1 MLGKLLGARYQ
12 IIEVLGAGGFGETY
26 IAEDQQRPGHP
37 RCVVKRFRPTNQNTS
52 FLTVARRLFYT
63 EAATLEKLGR
73 HDQIPRLL
81 AYFEEEKE
89 FYLVQEFI
97 EGRSLS
103 DELGRGQK
111 QSEAYVFSLF
121 EDVLGILNYV
131 HTQGVIHRDIK
142 PSNLIRRN
150 SDGKLVL
157 IDFGAVKSIETQM
170 AGEPKDQ
177 MELTV
182 GIGTQGYMPCEQL
195 AGKPRFNSDIYALGM
210 IGIKALTG
218 LQPLQL
224 PNSPQTNEIIWQ
236 HHAQVSPKLAG
247 ILDKMVRYHSSDRY
261 QSVSQVLEA
270 LGQISAPIPQTEL
283 PSDMTNHRRKGK
295 VQRLLVLATGVAV
308 VIFLLALIGQNLIP
322 LLANF
327 NGNFLFKTSNQSD
340 SATERISFG
349 SKSLTPWQI
358 NPYKQEGIDL
368 IKSGAYEQAIS
379 ALKNARKVNRSDPE
393 TLIYLNNA
401 RIGNRKAYSIAVV
414 VPLVTSPQSALEML
428 RGVAQAQEKINA
440 AGGINGMPLKV
451 GIAHDDNQSK
461 VAQSVAQ
468 ELVKN
473 PDILGVVGHGISD
486 TTLAAASV
494 YQEAELVAISPI
506 SSAVQLS
513 GFGGYIF
520 RTMPSDRFTARA
532 LSHYMLTQLKKQKLV
547 VFYNS
552 ASVYSKSLK
561 DEFKNA
567 LFYAGKGKIFT
578 EIDLARPDFNA
589 KASVDQAIQKGAE
602 VLLILPSSDVSDR
615 ALQVVHIN
623 RRRLNLLAGDGFY
636 GEKTLQI
643 GDESAA
649 GMVLAIP
656 GNITGKQGENFQ
668 NDGLHIW
675 GGNVNWRTALA
686 YDATQALIAAIG
698 KNPTRQ
704 GVQRSLSAP
713 DFSIS
718 GATGDVSF
726 RSTGDREAPVQLVII
741 TPKTPGKPENGYQF
755 TPLK

>member
-12 IIEVLGAGGFGETY
+12 IIQVLGAGGFGETY
-26 IAEDQQRPGHP
+26 IAEDRQRPGYP

-63 EAATLEKLGR
+63 EAETLEKLGR

-81 AYFEEEKE
+81 AYFEEDKE

-103 DELGRGQK
+103 DELGTGKK
-111 QSEAYVFSLF
+111 QSEAYVLNLL
-121 EDVLGILNYV
+121 EDVLLILSYV
-131 HTQGVIHRDIK
+131 HNQGVIHRDIK

-210 IGIKALTG
+210 IAIKALTG
-218 LQPLQL
+218 IQPLQL
-224 PNSPQTNEIIWQ
+224 PNSPQTHEIIWQ
-236 HHAQVSPKLAG
+236 NHAQVSPSLAA
-247 ILDKMVRYHSSDRY
+247 ILDKMVRYHWSDRY

-270 LGQISAPIPQTEL
+270 LGQISSPVPQTEL
-283 PSDMTNHRRKGK
+283 PSEIKPSLGK
-295 VQRLLVLATGVAV
+295 VRRLSLVTTGVAA
-308 VIFLLALIGQNLIP
+308 VIFLVALFGKSLIP
-322 LLANF
+322 LSVNF
-327 NGNFLFKTSNQSD
+327 PPNSLFNPSNQSD
-340 SATERISFG
+340 SAADRISFG
-349 SKSLTPWQI
+349 TKSLIPWQI

-379 ALKNARKVNRSDPE
+379 ALENARKVNRSDPE

-401 RIGNRKAYSIAVV
+401 RIGNARSYSIAAV
-414 VPLVTSPQSALEML
+414 VPLVTSSQSALEML
-428 RGVAQAQEKINA
+428 RGVAQAQEEINA
-440 AGGINGMPLKV
+440 AGGINGIPLKV
-451 GIAHDDNQSK
+451 GIAHDDNQPK

-473 PDILGVVGHGISD
+473 PEILGVVGHGISD

-494 YQEAELVAISPI
+494 YQEAELVAIAPI

-513 GFGGYIF
+513 GFGGYIL

-532 LSHYMLTQLKKQKLV
+532 LSNYMLTQLKKEKVV

-552 ASVYSKSLK
+552 ASLYSKSLK

-567 LFYAGKGKIFT
+567 LFYAGRGKVLT

-589 KASVDQAIQKGAE
+589 KATVEQAIEKGAE
-602 VLLILPSSDVSDR
+602 VIVLVPSSDVTDR

-636 GEKTLQI
+636 AEKTLEI
-643 GDESAA
+643 GGEAA
-649 GMVLAIP
+649 ARMVLAIP
-656 GNITGKQGENFQ
+656 GNINGKKGEYFQ
-668 NDGLHIW
+668 KNGLKIW
-675 GGNVNWRTALA
+675 GPNLNWRTALT

-698 KNPTRQ
+698 KNPTRK
-704 GVQRSLSAP
+704 GVQRSLGAP
-713 DFSIS
+713 DFTIS

-726 RSTGDREAPVQLVII
+726 RATGDREAPVQLVII
-741 TPKTPGKPENGYQF
+741 TPKTPEKPENGYQF
-755 TPLK
+755 TPLN

>member
-12 IIEVLGAGGFGETY
+12 IIQVLGAGGFGETY

-37 RCVVKRFRPTNQNTS
+37 RCVVKRFRPTNQNTT
-52 FLTVARRLFYT
+52 FLSIARRLFYT
-63 EAATLEKLGR
+63 EAETLEKLGR
-73 HDQIPRLL
+73 HDQVPRLL
-81 AYFEEEKE
+81 AYFEEDKE

-97 EGRSLS
+97 EGHSLN
-103 DELGRGQK
+103 DELQPGHK
-111 QSEAYVFSLF
+111 ESEIYVLNLL

-131 HTQGVIHRDIK
+131 HNQGVIHRDIK

-150 SDGKLVL
+150 SDSKLVL

-182 GIGTQGYMPCEQL
+182 GIGTQGYTPCEQL
-195 AGKPRFNSDIYALGM
+195 AGKPKFNSDIYALGM
-210 IGIKALTG
+210 IAIKALTG
-218 LQPLQL
+218 FQPLQL
-224 PNSPQTNEIIWQ
+224 PNSPQNHEIIWRN
-236 HHAQVSPKLAG
+236 HAEVSPRLAG
-247 ILDKMVRYHSSDRY
+247 VLDKMVRYHWSDRY
-261 QSVSQVLEA
+261 HSVSQVLEA
-270 LGQISAPIPQTEL
+270 LGQISSPDPQTEL
-283 PSDMTNHRRKGK
+283 PSEMKVKPRK
-295 VQRLLVLATGVAV
+295 VPQLLRVALGVAAF
-308 VIFLLALIGQNLIP
+308 IFLVAWVGKNLNHLSI
-322 LLANF
+322 NF
-327 NGNFLFKTSNQSD
+327 NPNILFKTTNHSD
-340 SATERISFG
+340 SVADQISSG
-349 SKSLTPWQI
+349 TKSLTPWQI

-368 IKSGAYEQAIS
+368 MKSGAYEQAIS
-379 ALKNARKVNRSDPE
+379 AFQNARKVNLSDPE

-401 RIGNRKAYSIAVV
+401 RIGKAKAYTIAAV
-414 VPLVTSPQSALEML
+414 VPLATSSQSALEML
-428 RGVAQAQEKINA
+428 RGVAQTQEEINV
-440 AGGINGMPLKV
+440 AGGINGIPLKV
-451 GIAHDDNQSK
+451 VIAHDDNQGK

-473 PDILGVVGHGISD
+473 SEILGVVGHGISD

-494 YQEAELVAISPI
+494 YQNAELVAISPI

-532 LSHYMLTQLKKQKLV
+532 LSNYMLTELKKTKV
-547 VFYNS
+547 IIFYNS

-561 DEFKNA
+561 DEFRNA
-567 LFYAGKGKIFT
+567 LFYAGKGKILT

-589 KASVDQAIQKGAE
+589 KASVEQGIKKGAE
-602 VLLILPSSDVSDR
+602 VFLLLPSSDVSDR

-623 RRRLNLLAGDGFY
+623 RRRLSLLGGDGFY
-636 GEKTLQI
+636 GEKTLEV
-643 GDESAA
+643 GDKYAA
-649 GMVLAIP
+649 EMVLAIP
-656 GNITGKQGENFQ
+656 GNIMGEKGKTFQ
-668 NDGLHIW
+668 DNGLKFW
-675 GGNVNWRTALA
+675 GGNVNWRTALT

-698 KNPTRQ
+698 KNPTRN
-704 GVQRSLSAP
+704 GVQRSLSAS
-713 DFSIS
+713 DFVIS

>member
-12 IIEVLGAGGFGETY
+12 VIQVLGAGGFGETY
-26 IAEDQQRPGHP
+26 IAEDRQRPGYP

-63 EAATLEKLGR
+63 EAETLEKLGR

-97 EGRSLS
+97 EGLSLN
-103 DELGRGQK
+103 DELRAGKK
-111 QSEAYVFSLF
+111 QSEAYVFSLL
-121 EDVLGILNYV
+121 EDVLGILSFV
-131 HTQGVIHRDIK
+131 HNQGVIHRDIK

-150 SDGKLVL
+150 SDGRLVL

-195 AGKPRFNSDIYALGM
+195 AGKPRFNSDIYAVGM

-224 PNSPQTNEIIWQ
+224 PNSPQTHEIVWQ
-236 HHAQVSPKLAG
+236 NHAQVSPSLAG
-247 ILDKMVRYHSSDRY
+247 VLDKMVRYHSSDRY
-261 QSVSQVLEA
+261 QSASQVLEA
-270 LGQISAPIPQTEL
+270 LGEISSPVPPTEL
-283 PSDMTNHRRKGK
+283 PPEESNRLGK
-295 VQRLLVLATGVAV
+295 VRRLLVVTTGLAAV
-308 VIFLLALIGQNLIP
+308 ILLVFWVGKNLIP
-322 LLANF
+322 LSTNFNANF
-327 NGNFLFKTSNQSD
+327 LLKTSNQSE
-340 SATERISFG
+340 SAADRISFG
-349 SKSLTPWQI
+349 TQSLTPWQI

-379 ALKNARKVNRSDPE
+379 ALKNAIKVNRSDPE
-393 TLIYLNNA
+393 TLIYLHNAQIGNA
-401 RIGNRKAYSIAVV
+401 RSYSIAVV
-414 VPLVTSPQSALEML
+414 VPLVTSPQSSLEML
-428 RGVAQAQEKINA
+428 RGVAQAQSEINA
-440 AGGINGMPLKV
+440 AGGINGIPLKV
-451 GIAHDDNQSK
+451 GIAHDDNQAK

-473 PDILGVVGHGISD
+473 ADILGVVGHGISD

-494 YQEAELVAISPI
+494 YEAGELVTISPI

-513 GFGGYIF
+513 GFSGYIF

-532 LSHYMLTQLKKQKLV
+532 LSNYMLTQLKKEKVV

-567 LFYAGKGKIFT
+567 LFYAGKGKVLS

-589 KASVDQAIQKGAE
+589 KVSVDRAIEKGAE
-602 VLLILPSSDVSDR
+602 VILTVPSSDVADR
-615 ALQVVHIN
+615 ALQVIHIN
-623 RRRLNLLAGDGFY
+623 RRRLSLLAGDGFY
-636 GEKTLQI
+636 SEKTLEI
-643 GDESAA
+643 GGEYAA

-656 GNITGKQGENFQ
+656 GNITGKQGEFFQ
-668 NDGLHIW
+668 NNGLKIW

-686 YDATQALIAAIG
+686 YDATKALVAAIG
-698 KNPTRQ
+698 KNPTRK

-713 DFSIS
+713 NFIIS

-726 RSTGDREAPVQLVII
+726 RATGDREAPVQLVIV
-741 TPKTPGKPENGYQF
+741 TPKTPEKPENGYQF

>member
-12 IIEVLGAGGFGETY
+12 IIQVLGAGGFGETY
-26 IAEDQQRPGHP
+26 IAEDRQRPGHP
-37 RCVVKRFRPTNQNTS
+37 ICVVKRFRPTNQNTS

-63 EAATLEKLGR
+63 EAETLEKLGR

-89 FYLVQEFI
+89 FYLVQDFI
-97 EGRSLS
+97 AGHSLNEELPPGR
-103 DELGRGQK
+103 K
-111 QSEAYVFSLF
+111 QSDIYVVNLL
-121 EDVLGILNYV
+121 EDVLEILSYV
-131 HTQGVIHRDIK
+131 HEQGVIHRDLK

-170 AGEPKDQ
+170 AAEPKDQ

-224 PNSPQTNEIIWQ
+224 PNHPDNHEIVWQ
-236 HHAQVSPKLAG
+236 NHAQVSPNLAN
-247 ILDKMVRYHSSDRY
+247 ILDKMVRYHCSDRY
-261 QSVSQVLEA
+261 QSVSEVLKA
-270 LGQISAPIPQTEL
+270 LEQISCPIPQTEL
-283 PSDMTNHRRKGK
+283 PSESENYLGK
-295 VQRLLVLATGVAV
+295 AKRFLFITTGVAA
-308 VIFLLALIGQNLIP
+308 VILLVAFFGKNLIP
-322 LLANF
+322 LSGNF
-327 NGNFLFKTSNQSD
+327 NPQLFFKTSSQTD
-340 SATERISFG
+340 SAERISFG
-349 SKSLTPWQI
+349 TRILTPWQI
-358 NPYKQEGIDL
+358 NPYKQEGVDL
-368 IKSGAYEQAIS
+368 IRSGAYEQAIS
-379 ALKNARKVNRSDPE
+379 ALENARKVNRSDPE

-401 RIGNRKAYSIAVV
+401 RIGNRRSHTIAAV
-414 VPLVTSPQSALEML
+414 VPLVTNPQSASEML
-428 RGVAQAQEKINA
+428 RGVAQAQSEINA
-440 AGGINGMPLKV
+440 AGGINGIPLKV
-451 GIAHDDNQSK
+451 GVAHDDNQQK

-473 PDILGVVGHGISD
+473 PEVLGVIGHGISD

-494 YQEAELVAISPI
+494 YQEGELVTISPI

-532 LSHYMLTQLKKQKLV
+532 LSNYMLAQLKKDKVV

-552 ASVYSKSLK
+552 ASLYSKSLK
-561 DEFKNA
+561 DEFRNA
-567 LFYAGKGKIFT
+567 LFYAGKGRILT

-589 KASVDQAIQKGAE
+589 KASVENAIKKGGQ
-602 VLLILPSSDVSDR
+602 VIIVLPSGDVADR

-636 GEKTLQI
+636 GDKTLEI
-643 GDESAA
+643 GGEDGE

-656 GNITGKQGENFQ
+656 GNITGKKGEYFQ
-668 NDGLHIW
+668 TNGLKIW
-675 GGNVNWRTALA
+675 DLNVNWRTALA

-698 KNPTRQ
+698 KNSTRK

-713 DFSIS
+713 DFIIP

-726 RSTGDREAPVQLVII
+726 RSTGDREAPVQLVKI

-755 TPLK
+755 TPLN

>member
-12 IIEVLGAGGFGETY
+12 IMEVLGAGGFGETY
-26 IAEDQQRPGHP
+26 IAEDRQRPGHP
-37 RCVVKRFRPTNQNTS
+37 KCVVKRFRPTNQNTS

-63 EAATLEKLGR
+63 EAETLEKLGR

-103 DELGRGQK
+103 DELRTNQK
-111 QSEAYVFSLF
+111 QSEAYVINLL
-121 EDVLGILNYV
+121 EDVLGILSYV
-131 HTQGVIHRDIK
+131 HNQGVIHRDIK
-142 PSNLIRRN
+142 PSNLIRRK

-170 AGEPKDQ
+170 ADEPKDR

-195 AGKPRFNSDIYALGM
+195 AGKPKFNSDIYALGM
-210 IGIKALTG
+210 IAVKALTG

-224 PNSPQTNEIIWQ
+224 PSSPQTNELIWQ
-236 HHAQVSPKLAG
+236 NHAQVSPNLAA
-247 ILDKMVRYHSSDRY
+247 IIDRMIRYHWSDRY
-261 QSVSQVLEA
+261 QSVFQVLEA
-270 LGQISAPIPQTEL
+270 LGQISSPVPHTEL
-283 PSDMTNHRRKGK
+283 PSEVKQTQRKAK
-295 VQRLLVLATGVAV
+295 RLLVFSIGVAA
-308 VIFLLALIGQNLIP
+308 VITLVILAGKVLIP
-322 LLANF
+322 LFSNRHATNS
-327 NGNFLFKTSNQSD
+327 LFKTNNPSD
-340 SATERISFG
+340 AAGDRISFG
-349 SKSLTPWQI
+349 TKSLTPWQI
-358 NPYKQEGIDL
+358 NSYKQEGIDL
-368 IKSGAYEQAIS
+368 IKSGSYQPAIW
-379 ALKNARKVNRSDPE
+379 ALEKAREVNRSDPE

-401 RIGNRKAYSIAVV
+401 RIGNAKTYSIAVIF
-414 VPLVTSPQSALEML
+414 PLVNSPQSALEML
-428 RGVAQAQEKINA
+428 RGVAQVQEEINA
-440 AGGINGMPLKV
+440 GGGINGIPLKV
-451 GIAHDDNQSK
+451 GIANDDNQPK
-461 VAQSVAQ
+461 IAQSVAQ

-473 PDILGVVGHGISD
+473 PEILGVVGHGISD

-494 YQEAELVAISPI
+494 YQETELVAISPI

-532 LSHYMLTQLKKQKLV
+532 LSNYMLTRLNKQKVV

-552 ASVYSKSLK
+552 ASLYSKSLK

-567 LFYAGKGKIFT
+567 LFYAEKGKILT
-578 EIDLARPDFNA
+578 EVDLAKPDFNPR
-589 KASVDQAIQKGAE
+589 ASVEQAIKKGAE
-602 VLLILPSSDVSDR
+602 AIMLVPSSDVADR
-615 ALQVVHIN
+615 ALQVVNIN
-623 RRRLNLLAGDGFY
+623 RRRLNLLAGEAFY
-636 GEKTLQI
+636 SDKTLQI
-643 GDESAA
+643 GAEDAE

-656 GNITGKQGENFQ
+656 GNITGEKGKLFQ
-668 NDGLHIW
+668 NKGLEIW

-713 DFSIS
+713 DFTIS

-741 TPKTPGKPENGYQF
+741 TPKTPGKSDNGYQF

>member
-26 IAEDQQRPGHP
+26 IAEDRQRPGHP

-63 EAATLEKLGR
+63 EAETLEKLGR
-73 HDQIPRLL
+73 HEQIPRLL

-103 DELGRGQK
+103 DELGTGKK
-111 QSEAYVFSLF
+111 QSEAYVLNLL
-121 EDVLGILNYV
+121 EDVLVILSYV
-131 HTQGVIHRDIK
+131 HNQGVIHRDIK

-182 GIGTQGYMPCEQL
+182 GIGTQGYMPFEQL

-224 PNSPQTNEIIWQ
+224 PNSPKTHEIIWQ
-236 HHAQVSPKLAG
+236 NHVQVSPKLAD
-247 ILDKMVRYHSSDRY
+247 ILDKMVRYHWSDRY
-261 QSVSQVLEA
+261 QSVSEVLEA
-270 LGQISAPIPQTEL
+270 LAQISSPVLQTEL
-283 PSDMTNHRRKGK
+283 PSEIKQQNLAK
-295 VQRLLVLATGVAV
+295 VKRLLLMATGVAA
-308 VIFLLALIGQNLIP
+308 VIFLVAWFGKSLISLS
-322 LLANF
+322 ANF
-327 NGNFLFKTSNQSD
+327 NFNFLFQTSNQLD
-340 SATERISFG
+340 SAAERISFG
-349 SKSLTPWQI
+349 TKSLTPWQI
-358 NPYKQEGIDL
+358 NPYKQEGIHL
-368 IKSGAYEQAIS
+368 IKSGAYEPAIL
-379 ALKNARKVNRSDPE
+379 AFKNARKDNRSDPE

-401 RIGNRKAYSIAVV
+401 RIGNARAYSIAAV

-428 RGVAQAQEKINA
+428 RGVAQAQEEINA
-440 AGGINGMPLKV
+440 VGGINGIPLKV

-473 PDILGVVGHGISD
+473 PEILGVVGHGISD

-532 LSHYMLTQLKKQKLV
+532 LSNYMLTQLKKEKV
-547 VFYNS
+547 IVFYNS
-552 ASVYSKSLK
+552 ASMYSKSLK

-567 LFYAGKGKIFT
+567 LFYAGKGKVLT

-589 KASVDQAIQKGAE
+589 KASVEQGIKKGAE
-602 VLLILPSSDVSDR
+602 VIMLVPSSDVSDR

-623 RRRLNLLAGDGFY
+623 RRRLDLLAGDGFY
-636 GEKTLQI
+636 SDKTLQI
-643 GDESAA
+643 GAEDAQ

-656 GNITGKQGENFQ
+656 GNITGKQGERFQ
-668 NDGLHIW
+668 NHGLQIW

-698 KNPTRQ
+698 KNPNRQ
-704 GVQRSLSAP
+704 GIQRSLSAL
-713 DFSIS
+713 DFTIS

-726 RSTGDREAPVQLVII
+726 RSTGDREASVQLVMI
-741 TPKTPGKPENGYQF
+741 TPKTIGKLENGYQF

>member
-26 IAEDQQRPGHP
+26 IAEDRQRPGHP
-37 RCVVKRFRPTNQNTS
+37 KCVVKRFRPTNQNTS

-63 EAATLEKLGR
+63 EAETLEKLGR

-89 FYLVQEFI
+89 FYLVQDFI

-103 DELGRGQK
+103 DELGTGKK
-111 QSEAYVFSLF
+111 QSEAYVLNLL
-121 EDVLGILNYV
+121 EDVLGILSYV
-131 HTQGVIHRDIK
+131 HNQGVIHRDIK

-170 AGEPKDQ
+170 ADEPKDR

-182 GIGTQGYMPCEQL
+182 GIGTQGYMPFEQL

-218 LQPLQL
+218 FQPLQL
-224 PNSPQTNEIIWQ
+224 PNNPQTHEIIWQ
-236 HHAQVSPKLAG
+236 NHAQVSPKLAE
-247 ILDKMVRYHSSDRY
+247 ILDKMVRYHCSDRY

-270 LGQISAPIPQTEL
+270 LEKISSPVIQTEL
-283 PSDMTNHRRKGK
+283 PSEIKQHNLAK
-295 VQRLLVLATGVAV
+295 VKRLLPIATGVAA
-308 VIFLLALIGQNLIP
+308 VIFLIAWFGKSLISLST
-322 LLANF
+322 NF
-327 NGNFLFKTSNQSD
+327 NLNFLFHTTNQSD
-340 SATERISFG
+340 SAAERISFG
-349 SKSLTPWQI
+349 TKSLTPWQI
-358 NPYKQEGIDL
+358 NPYKQEGINL

-379 ALKNARKVNRSDPE
+379 AFQKARKVNRSDPE

-401 RIGNRKAYSIAVV
+401 RIGNARAYSIAAV
-414 VPLVTSPQSALEML
+414 VPLVTSSQSALEML
-428 RGVAQAQEKINA
+428 RGVAQAQEEINA
-440 AGGINGMPLKV
+440 VGGINGIPLKV
-451 GIAHDDNQSK
+451 GIAHDDNQLK

-473 PDILGVVGHGISD
+473 PEILGVVGHGISD

-532 LSHYMLTQLKKQKLV
+532 LSNYMLTQLKKEKV
-547 VFYNS
+547 IVFYNS
-552 ASVYSKSLK
+552 ASMYSKSLK

-567 LFYAGKGKIFT
+567 LFYAGKGKVLT

-589 KASVDQAIQKGAE
+589 KTSVEQAIKKGAE
-602 VLLILPSSDVSDR
+602 VIVLVPSSDVSDR

-636 GEKTLQI
+636 SDKSLQI
-643 GDESAA
+643 GAEDAE

-656 GNITGKQGENFQ
+656 GNITGKQGEIFQ
-668 NDGLHIW
+668 NHGLQTW

-713 DFSIS
+713 DFTIS

-726 RSTGDREAPVQLVII
+726 RSTGDREAPVQLVIV
-741 TPKTPGKPENGYQF
+741 TPKSPGKLDNAYQF